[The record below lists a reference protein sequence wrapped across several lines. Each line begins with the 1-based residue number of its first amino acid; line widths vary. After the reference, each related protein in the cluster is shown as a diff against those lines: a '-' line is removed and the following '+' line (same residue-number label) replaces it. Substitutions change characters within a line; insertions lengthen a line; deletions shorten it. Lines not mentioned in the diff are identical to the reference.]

1 MDHLRPSAVGLIVAQ
16 LTSPSPS
23 AVAKDTGL
31 IFVSFGSGDLFVMI
45 DPKTPL
51 HPAVIAPQRRR
62 PCKGLALRVGVAT
75 VSEAAT
81 AASRQTPGLLGRRDQ
96 NSCGCAVGTLE

>member
-51 HPAVIAPQRRR
+51 HPAVIAHPSAAGPARAWRS
-62 PCKGLALRVGVAT
+62 AL
-75 VSEAAT
+75 VS
-81 AASRQTPGLLGRRDQ
+81 RL
-96 NSCGCAVGTLE
+96 